1 MSLDTGGARGYMQ
14 GEDAG
19 GEILTFVVVLF
30 CLPAELSSNMVLKF
44 SRQNRTVFVPLRQQT
59 WGWSCQITYEWT
71 FHLPASRPPQP
82 HFILMHLIS
91 LLLLCHVVASPP
103 VSPPI
108 TSLPPPISSHLN
120 LLTLPFNPFFFLSH
134 ELSILNFSRLFAQR
148 CLTQARIKAEG
159 AGEQKT

>member
-59 WGWSCQITYEWT
+59 
-71 FHLPASRPPQP
+71 
-82 HFILMHLIS
+82 
-91 LLLLCHVVASPP
+91 
-103 VSPPI
+103 
-108 TSLPPPISSHLN
+108 
-120 LLTLPFNPFFFLSH
+120 
-134 ELSILNFSRLFAQR
+134 
-148 CLTQARIKAEG
+148 
-159 AGEQKT
+159 